1 MCIKPNKER
10 KTISDRKKFCGQR
23 DVSAEKSD
31 CKGKSGE
38 EMTKIVYVALKE
50 RIQVNEEVVRVGDVA
65 DILTHEEKL
74 TQQIEQVPLFQFQGD
89 CHSQKDGDG
98 QGKYNYKSASVK
110 SYSGSRQII
119 SMLRVVQ
126 MIRQEQPDCLVL
138 PTGEQDCVV
147 EYISAKQ
154 PGKFWGVVKVAFVCL
169 VSLAGGAFSIMA
181 FHNDISITNIFTQF
195 YEVITGRQS
204 DGFTLLEL
212 AYSIGLAAGIV
223 IFYNHVGKRR
233 ITKDPTPIEVS
244 MRTYEHDMDDAMIQ
258 AWDRE
263 GKKID
268 VQ

>member
-1 MCIKPNKER
+1 MCRLKN
-10 KTISDRKKFCGQR
+10 
-23 DVSAEKSD
+23 D
-31 CKGKSGE
+31 CKGKRGE
-38 EMTKIVYVALKE
+38 EMTEIVYVALKE
-50 RIQVNEEVVRVGDVA
+50 RVQVSGEVVCVGDVA
-65 DILTHEEKL
+65 DILTHGEKL

-89 CHSQKDGDG
+89 RHSQKEEDG
-98 QGKYNYKSASVK
+98 QGKYDYKSTSVK
-110 SYSGSRQII
+110 SYSGGRQVI

-126 MIRQEQPDCLVL
+126 IIRQQQPDCLVL

-154 PGKFWGVVKVAFVCL
+154 PGKFWGVLKLIFVCL
-169 VSLAGGAFSIMA
+169 VSLTGGAFSIMA
-181 FHNDISITNIFTQF
+181 FHNDISVTDIFTQF

-204 DGFTLLEL
+204 DGFTVLEL
-212 AYSIGLAAGIV
+212 AYSVGLAAGIV
-223 IFYNHVGKRR
+223 IFYNHIGKRR